1 MASSTTTSIRLPK
14 DLTALLASTSRQM
27 KKPKSTLIK
36 QALREY
42 LERHNRELFLA
53 EARRQSIL
61 ASKTKWK
68 DEAFWE
74 KIGAEVWKDE

>member
-1 MASSTTTSIRLPK
+1 MASSTTSIRLPK

-68 DEAFWE
+68 DADLWEEALL
-74 KIGAEVWKDE
+74 EVWDAK